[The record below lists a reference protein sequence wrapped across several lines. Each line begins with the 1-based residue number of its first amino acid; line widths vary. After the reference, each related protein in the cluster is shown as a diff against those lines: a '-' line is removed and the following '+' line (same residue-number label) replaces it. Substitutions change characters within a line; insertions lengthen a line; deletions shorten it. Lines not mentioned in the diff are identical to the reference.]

1 MLINVGRLAR
11 AVCLDFQAAK
21 LLETVHHNYV
31 TTFGAKFVVKSI
43 ITEEQKQNKKKTT
56 TRLGS
61 MTLLLQLF
69 AVLRDLLTDR
79 FQAIFKVCEGNCW

>member
-11 AVCLDFQAAK
+11 AVCLDVQLAK
-21 LLETVHHNYV
+21 LPETIHHNYV
-31 TTFGAKFVVKSI
+31 TTFGAKFFVKSI
-43 ITEEQKQNKKKTT
+43 ITEKQKQTKKTT

-61 MTLLLQLF
+61 MILLLQLF

-79 FQAIFKVCEGNCW
+79 FQAFFKVCEGNCW

>member
-1 MLINVGRLAR
+1 MLINDGRLAC
-11 AVCLDFQAAK
+11 AVCLDVQSAK
-21 LLETVHHNYV
+21 LSETIHHNYV

-43 ITEEQKQNKKKTT
+43 ITEKQKQTKKTT

-61 MTLLLQLF
+61 MILLLQLF
-69 AVLRDLLTDR
+69 SVLRDLLTDR

>member
-1 MLINVGRLAR
+1 MLINAGRLAR
-11 AVCLDFQAAK
+11 AVCLDVQSAK
-21 LLETVHHNYV
+21 LPETIRYNYV

-43 ITEEQKQNKKKTT
+43 ITEKQKQTKKTT

-61 MTLLLQLF
+61 MILLLQLF